1 MARGWES
8 KSVEAQ
14 QEDRQRRDQPASEPV
29 TPEEAAKRA
38 RRRTLELARA
48 RAVADLAAAAS
59 PAHRAMLE
67 AALRA
72 LDEALKTLGV
82 VLPRA

>member
-14 QEDRQRRDQPASEPV
+14 QEEHDARRADREPDPPDPV
-29 TPEEAAKRA
+29 VAE
-38 RRRTLELARA
+38 RRRTLELARSRAEQDLLNA
-48 RAVADLAAAAS
+48 RN

-67 AALRA
+67 QAIAALA
-72 LDEALKTLGV
+72 AQLEK
-82 VLPRA
+82 P

>member
-14 QEDRQRRDQPASEPV
+14 QQDAARGRSSVAPEDPH
-29 TPEEAAKRA
+29 
-38 RRRTLELARA
+38 RRTLELART
-48 RAVADLAAAAS
+48 RAMADLAVATV

-67 AALRA
+67 KLIAA
-72 LDEALKTLGV
+72 LDEQIAAL
-82 VLPRA
+82 

>member
-14 QEDRQRRDQPASEPV
+14 QADREDPPQRASEPIG
-29 TPEEAAKRA
+29 PEEAAQLA

-48 RAVADLAAAAS
+48 RTQADLRAATN

-67 AALRA
+67 AAIAA
-72 LDEALKTLGV
+72 LDRQLG
-82 VLPRA
+82 

>member
-14 QEDRQRRDQPASEPV
+14 QADRERGTERESGTPAPDPV
-29 TPEEAAKRA
+29 RLA
-38 RRRTLELARA
+38 RRRTLELARR
-48 RAVADLAAAAS
+48 RAEADLAAATN

-67 AALRA
+67 AAIRA
-72 LDEALKTLGV
+72 LDEQL
-82 VLPRA
+82 RD

>member
-14 QEDRQRRDQPASEPV
+14 QQDAAHKTRSI
-29 TPEEAAKRA
+29 TPEDPH
-38 RRRTLELARA
+38 RRTLELARA
-48 RAVADLAAAAS
+48 RAVADLAVATV

-67 AALRA
+67 KLIAA
-72 LDEALKTLGV
+72 LDEQLAG
-82 VLPRA
+82 R